1 MGPWRDALH
10 HYGAR
15 TRVAALRARAVGLWR
30 DAVLR
35 YGARTSVDAL
45 RARAEGTPMRRTLGA
60 WQLTALGV
68 GAIVGAGVFT
78 VTGLVAAD
86 HAGPSV
92 ALSFVLVAL
101 VSALVALAYAELAT
115 LIPLGGSS
123 YTYASAA
130 MGELLGWLVAWA
142 LVLSYA
148 IGNGAVASSFSDNF
162 TGLLSAFGADLTGA
176 WTAAPA
182 SGGIAD
188 LPAAGVCILAT
199 LLLLRP
205 VKESATANF
214 VLVVFK
220 TGVLVLFVVV
230 GLFGARSENLVPFAP
245 GGPAG
250 IVAGAGLI
258 FFAFLGFDA
267 ISAAAEETKDPQR
280 NLPRGI
286 LGSLAIVTVLFVLVS
301 LVLTSLVP
309 SAELGTGEPLAYAMR
324 QAGFGWAGIVLNLAG
339 IVATLSVFLVF
350 QLAITRIVLQVAR
363 DGLFPQWFAKV
374 SERHATPNRVTLVL
388 GVLVAFSA
396 ALLPLDFL
404 VSLTNESTLFFFAV
418 VCIAV
423 LVLRR
428 TAKDAPRQFR
438 CPGVP
443 YVPLVGAAA
452 CVALMVTFDPL
463 IHWGFLAWMG
473 LGVMIYALYGARNSA
488 LRRAA

>member
-1 MGPWRDALH
+1 M
-10 HYGAR
+10 
-15 TRVAALRARAVGLWR
+15 GLWR
-30 DAVLR
+30 DAIER
-35 YGARTSVDAL
+35 YGARANVMAL
-45 RARAEGTPMRRTLGA
+45 RERASATEMKRTLGA
-60 WQLTALGV
+60 WQLVALGV

-78 VTGLVAAD
+78 VTGLVAAE
-86 HAGPSV
+86 HTGPSV
-92 ALSFVLVAL
+92 AVSFVVVAL

-130 MGELLGWLVAWA
+130 MGELVGWLVAWA
-142 LVLSYA
+142 LILSYA

-162 TGLLSAFGADLTGA
+162 TGLLSSLGTAFPEDWARAPSAGGVVD
-176 WTAAPA
+176 APA
-182 SGGIAD
+182 
-188 LPAAGVCILAT
+188 AAVVLLAT
-199 LLLLRP
+199 VLLLRP

-214 VLVVFK
+214 ILVVFK

-230 GLFGARSENLVPFAP
+230 GLFGARPENLSPFAP
-245 GGPAG
+245 GGTAG
-250 IVAGAGLI
+250 ILAGAGLI

-286 LGSLAIVTVLFVLVS
+286 LGSLAVVTLLFVAVS

-309 SAELGTGEPLAYAMR
+309 SSELSTGEPLAYAMR
-324 QAGFGWAGIVLNLAG
+324 AAGFGWAGALLNLAG
-339 IVATLSVFLVF
+339 LVATLSVLLVF

-363 DGLFPQWFAKV
+363 DGLMPTWFAKV
-374 SERHATPNRVTLVL
+374 HEKHGTPNRVTLLL
-388 GVLVAFSA
+388 GVLVAASA

-404 VSLTNESTLFFFAV
+404 VSLTNDATLFFFAL
-418 VCIAV
+418 VCVAV

-428 TAKDAPRQFR
+428 VAPDAPRGFR

-443 YVPLVGAAA
+443 WVPIVGALA
-452 CVALMVTFDPL
+452 CVALMATFDAI

-473 LGVMIYALYGARNSA
+473 LGVMIYAGYGARNSA
-488 LRRAA
+488 MRARA

>member
-1 MGPWRDALH
+1 MGLWREAIER
-10 HYGAR
+10 YGAR
-15 TRVAALRARAVGLWR
+15 ASVAALRERAS
-30 DAVLR
+30 
-35 YGARTSVDAL
+35 TT
-45 RARAEGTPMRRTLGA
+45 EMKRTLGA
-60 WQLTALGV
+60 WQLVALGV

-78 VTGLVAAD
+78 VTGLVAAQ
-86 HAGPSV
+86 HTGPSV
-92 ALSFVLVAL
+92 AVSFVVVAL

-130 MGELLGWLVAWA
+130 LGELTGWLVAWA
-142 LVLSYA
+142 LILSYA

-162 TGLLSAFGADLTGA
+162 SGLLASFDVLFPEAWGKAPSA
-176 WTAAPA
+176 
-182 SGGIAD
+182 GGIVD
-188 LPAAGVCILAT
+188 LPAALVVLLAT
-199 LLLLRP
+199 VLLLRP

-230 GLFGARSENLVPFAP
+230 GLFGARPENLSPFAP
-245 GGPAG
+245 GGVNG
-250 IVAGAGLI
+250 ILAGAGLI

-286 LGSLAIVTVLFVLVS
+286 LGSLAVVTLLFVAVS
-301 LVLTSLVP
+301 LVLTALVP
-309 SAELGTGEPLAYAMR
+309 SSELNTGEPLAYAMR
-324 QAGFGWAGIVLNLAG
+324 AAGFGWAGAVLNLAG
-339 IVATLSVFLVF
+339 LVATLSVLLVF

-363 DGLFPQWFAKV
+363 DGLMPTWFAKV
-374 SERHATPNRVTLVL
+374 HERHGTPNRVTLLL
-388 GVLVAFSA
+388 GALVALSA

-404 VSLTNESTLFFFAV
+404 VSLTNDATLFFFAL
-418 VCIAV
+418 VCVAV

-428 TAKDAPRQFR
+428 VAPDAPREFR

-443 YVPLVGAAA
+443 WVPIVGALA
-452 CVALMVTFDPL
+452 CVALMVTFDPI

-473 LGVMIYALYGARNSA
+473 LGVMIYAGYGARNSA
-488 LRRAA
+488 MRTRL